1 MPRVIA
7 IDRSGR
13 LVIPKEVRNRH
24 RLVPGSRMRLEE
36 EEDRLILVPEHGEAE
51 AVEKGGLLV
60 FRGRLEGAIPDHR
73 ALREER
79 LDGLGREG

>member
-1 MPRVIA
+1 M
-7 IDRSGR
+7 
-13 LVIPKEVRNRH
+13 IPKAVRKRH
-24 RLVPGSRMRLEE
+24 RLVAGSRLRLEE

-73 ALREER
+73 VLREER
-79 LDGLGREG
+79 LDGLERKR

>member
-1 MPRVIA
+1 
-7 IDRSGR
+7 
-13 LVIPKEVRNRH
+13 
-24 RLVPGSRMRLEE
+24 MRLEE

-60 FRGRLEGAIPDHR
+60 FRGRLEGVIPDHR

-79 LDGLGREG
+79 LDGLERKR